1 MKLVFGGLA
10 LLLGTLLLGWI
21 GYNLLVELQPE
32 AKRLNPLPALIF
44 SGALIGVGVK
54 WVSEGRED
62 IRPKRSR
69 KGVKT
74 AKRKVKPTVDE

>member
-1 MKLVFGGLA
+1 MKLVFGGIA

-44 SGALIGVGVK
+44 SAALIGVGVK
-54 WVSEGRED
+54 WVSEGREN

-69 KGVKT
+69 KGAKT
-74 AKRKVKPTVDE
+74 AKRKVKPMFDE